1 MSKLFNIGDSFA
13 VGNCIES
20 FNTHCENHLSPGA
33 LIADHFGLEEMNYA
47 RNGNSF
53 DGILKDLFTLDFSD
67 CSLISICTPPASR
80 VYFRCTQSRQIDKG
94 LRVPRLNK
102 LVQKFPGLKLSSETV
117 DAIKL
122 AFTLVDRPNNM
133 NPNHYYYTCSWP
145 HISQLY
151 QAYTHMTS
159 GLLDVDLQ
167 VLYWQLLYILAIQSR
182 LKCLNIPYIMWNGM
196 SSLPSQIGDPELELF
211 RSQVDETYFFRP
223 DFKVWDLTIID
234 GDPERV
240 NEEFAIHHDDSHPNH
255 RCYYHWFDMVKD
267 WILSSGHYNQIHR
280 P

>member
-1 MSKLFNIGDSFA
+1 MF
-13 VGNCIES
+13 
-20 FNTHCENHLSPGA
+20 
-33 LIADHFGLEEMNYA
+33 
-47 RNGNSF
+47 
-53 DGILKDLFTLDFSD
+53 
-67 CSLISICTPPASR
+67 
-80 VYFRCTQSRQIDKG
+80 YF
-94 LRVPRLNK
+94 V
-102 LVQKFPGLKLSSETV
+102 F
-117 DAIKL
+117 
-122 AFTLVDRPNNM
+122 
-133 NPNHYYYTCSWP
+133 
-145 HISQLY
+145 QLY

-167 VLYWQLLYILAIQSR
+167 VLYWQLLNILAIQSR

-196 SSLPSQIGDPELELF
+196 SSLPSQIRDPELELF

-267 WILSSGHYNQIHR
+267 
-280 P
+280 